1 MWDDTKPDL
10 MTAHEYELFYS
21 GAQKAVRIT
30 LERQW
35 VYQYVF
41 VLFYK
46 KSPHGEWEPVGYLDK
61 LLLERGWSQTAVE
74 ALLDAK
80 APVMNLPL
88 EKQEAFLG
96 RIAEVICSFIAG
108 GTE

>member
-1 MWDDTKPDL
+1 MWDDTKPDP

-21 GAQKAVRIT
+21 GAQKAVCIT

-61 LLLERGWSQTAVE
+61 LLLGE
-74 ALLDAK
+74 AGAK
-80 APVMNLPL
+80 LQWRHYWTPKRL
-88 EKQEAFLG
+88 
-96 RIAEVICSFIAG
+96 
-108 GTE
+108 